1 MNRIVIIVATTL
13 GTLLVNGCSGTEPY
27 VAVTHTVRLQPQLDR
42 DSNGLYYLA
51 LMRDRFQTV
60 QRIQGA
66 VTRNDGKPLTQE
78 QKIWWESSHTWT
90 FAQGDTIMKIIRRN
104 VNDQGFWVNVDT
116 SIVQAPIDMTVP
128 TVNPASYARLD
139 GEVNTMI
146 GPVLPML
153 GDTMTIIARWY
164 DPWYP
169 SDTTSDIVKIILR

>member
-1 MNRIVIIVATTL
+1 MQQVIVIAVMLSVSLLL
-13 GTLLVNGCSGTEPY
+13 GCGGTEPY
-27 VAVTHTVRLQPQLDR
+27 VATKHHVVLQPQLDR
-42 DSNGLYYLA
+42 DSNGFYYLT

-60 QRIQGA
+60 QRIQGT
-66 VTRNDGKPLTQE
+66 VTRDDNKPLTQE

-90 FAQGDTIMKIIRRN
+90 FVQGDTIMKIIRRN
-104 VNDQGFWVNVDT
+104 VNDQGYWVNVDT
-116 SIVQAPIDMTVP
+116 SVIQAPVDMTVP
-128 TVNPASYARLD
+128 TVNPTSYARLD

-169 SDTTSDIVKIILR
+169 SDTTSDMVKIILR